1 MRSRAAR
8 TEPGT
13 SGTVHACLRTWA
25 VGCPLGW
32 RAITDAS
39 YMPVTPSGSPAAFV
53 AGGHSVIVGHTQCVL
68 ELLLGL
74 CLLEGIVS
82 RLRSLET
89 SPRHT
94 DPLQR
99 RFLEPGHTAT
109 PAHRIQN

>member
-13 SGTVHACLRTWA
+13 SGTVHACLRTWTA
-25 VGCPLGW
+25 DCPLGY

-39 YMPVTPSGSPAAFV
+39 DTPVTPSGSPTV
-53 AGGHSVIVGHTQCVL
+53 SDVGGHAVIVGHAQRVL
-68 ELLLGL
+68 QLLRSLR
-74 CLLEGIVS
+74 LLEGIVS
-82 RLRSLET
+82 LPRSRKT
-89 SPRHT
+89 SPNHT
-94 DPLQR
+94 DPFQR